1 MIQPCKWSNYTFE
14 GVTCKSYNNNIFV
27 SRMGVLNLADNA
39 VPDKMSH
46 LVASIQYLH
55 SVVNAFS
62 DGFSLKQ
69 VKKVPY
75 DF

>member
-1 MIQPCKWSNYTFE
+1 
-14 GVTCKSYNNNIFV
+14 
-27 SRMGVLNLADNA
+27 MGVFNLADNA

-46 LVASIQYLH
+46 SVACNQCLQC
-55 SVVNAFS
+55 VVIAFS